1 MDKDKISEK
10 FDNWPDRIISLSYVP
25 LVAEKA
31 SVLTLSSAS
40 LLIPRPISSGDIAI
54 SIASVRP

>member
-31 SVLTLSSAS
+31 SV
-40 LLIPRPISSGDIAI
+40 
-54 SIASVRP
+54 